1 MIAYVDPSAGLA
13 LLPALLALLAV
24 AGSAAVAVLLWPVT
38 TLLRMIRGRK
48 QSPADAGAIPPS
60 DAAPVNVNENGQ
72 ANAAPST
79 SIREGVS

>member
-48 QSPADAGAIPPS
+48 QAPADTSAAPPS
-60 DAAPVNVNENGQ
+60 DALPGTVNGNGE
-72 ANAAPST
+72 AGAVPST